1 MLQDQHSPRLQ
12 PVPLPPLTPDEK
24 IAGAPYLT
32 LFQPS
37 DENGTGSVPGSEA
50 DAAPVLPPTG
60 QSSLLPL
67 ISQDDEYQWLILL

>member
-1 MLQDQHSPRLQ
+1 MLRNQHSPWLQ

-37 DENGTGSVPGSEA
+37 DEDGTVPLPAAEA
-50 DAAPVLPPTG
+50 DAAPSLPPTG
-60 QSSLLPL
+60 QSSPLPQV
-67 ISQDDEYQWLILL
+67 SQDDDYQWLILL